1 MARKLLLLNGV
12 EEKEFKTYGKTSTKR
27 NGIVYDVEQVG
38 DDVKITPNTSN
49 INVVAPLD
57 LPKGTIILTHD
68 ENRELREKGQTT
80 HTRGGVTYSIV
91 NKENKLVV
99 SVVCE
104 YESIL
109 FKSEC

>member
-12 EEKEFKTYGKTSTKR
+12 EEREFKTNGKTSTKR

-38 DDVKITPNTSN
+38 DEIKITPNTSD
-49 INVVAPLD
+49 ILVVAPLD
-57 LPKGTIILTHD
+57 LPKGTIILTHE
-68 ENRELREKGQTT
+68 ENRELRETGHTT
-80 HTRGGVTYSIV
+80 HTRAGITYSIDI
-91 NKENKLVV
+91 NENGLVA

-104 YESIL
+104 YTDIL